1 MKKIPLTVVGGF
13 LGSGKTTL
21 LNNLLQTTSGRRI
34 AVLVNDFGPINI
46 DTQLIAKHE
55 GETISLT
62 NGCICCSIGSGLDA
76 ALIDVLSRD
85 PQPDWV
91 VIESSGV
98 SDPAPIASVGLTE
111 PSLKLAGVVTVIDAE
126 QIQTQAA
133 DPLLH
138 DTIAAQIKGA
148 DLLIL
153 NKTDLLQAEP
163 LAECRTFI
171 KQRYGAIPTYE
182 TTQGRVAEELLFEID
197 DTPVLARE
205 GAMEHPPVSDHPF
218 ETALWTGQGVLSAD
232 ELMAYFRQL
241 PRGVFRAKGF
251 VCTDYHGWVSIQF
264 AGRRLQFIAVNDVDA
279 AGLDQNQIVF
289 IQAPDAVD
297 LTTLAT
303 DLDQL
308 VVASNE

>member
-76 ALIDVLSRD
+76 ALIDVLSLD
-85 PQPDWV
+85 PQPDWI

-111 PSLKLAGVVTVIDAE
+111 PSLKLAGVVTVLDAE
-126 QIQTQAA
+126 QIQTQAT

-138 DTIAAQIKGA
+138 DTVAAQIKGA

-153 NKTDLLQAEP
+153 NKKDLLTDKE
-163 LAECRTFI
+163 LATCRTFI
-171 KQRYGAIPTYE
+171 DERYGDIPVYE
-182 TTQGRVAEELLFEID
+182 TSHGQVAEELLFEVD
-197 DTPVLARE
+197 ETPVMARSE
-205 GAMEHPPVSDHPF
+205 TARQASISEHPF
-218 ETALWTGQGVLSAD
+218 ETALWKGEGTLSAD
-232 ELMAYFRQL
+232 ALMAYFRQL

-251 VCTDYHGWVSIQF
+251 VRTDYHGQVAIQF
-264 AGRRLQFIAVNDVDA
+264 AGRRLQFISVN
-279 AGLDQNQIVF
+279 GSTEENKEENQIVF
-289 IQAPDAVD
+289 IQAPNAIDLDELAVD
-297 LTTLAT
+297 LN
-303 DLDQL
+303 QL
-308 VVASNE
+308 VVAPNE